1 MNRLEEN
8 TIENYKSLIKDL
20 ETFKKNVERI
30 VELNLSIW
38 IEIAK
43 MNDLKLKKVNEVL
56 IEESFKLAFAFEEF
70 KIKSVEIPDVGK
82 VNIKKNKGT
91 VIFTDI
97 SKSTEFLKN
106 KNYAG
111 FVIFNSYISLI
122 KTYTRLSGGEFLEHT
137 GDGSMIFYE
146 KDILNTYN
154 ECRFN
159 MFLTFKEKVL
169 NILDTDK
176 SRSRDF
182 IVDESK
188 KNSGFYN
195 LTNHPLCM
203 IFYLGYLLQI
213 KLKNNQLLYFDDSK
227 EEIYSLVHIGASYG
241 DVLDV
246 NLGDMRKIISDTV
259 WEAANNCKDAPR
271 SFKIDYERKL
281 FVKLPIKI

>member
-1 MNRLEEN
+1 MNRLKN
-8 TIENYKSLIKDL
+8 IIESYKSLIKDL
-20 ETFKKNVERI
+20 EIFKKNVERI

-43 MNDLKLKKVNEVL
+43 MNDLKLNEVL
-56 IEESFKLAFAFEEF
+56 IEESFKLTFAFEEF

-82 VNIKKNKGT
+82 VNITKNKGT

-106 KNYAG
+106 ENYAG

-122 KTYTRLSGGEFLEHT
+122 KTYTRLSGGEFLEYT

-182 IVDESK
+182 IVDEPK
-188 KNSGFYN
+188 KNFDFYN

-213 KLKNNQLLYFDDSK
+213 KLKNNQLLYFDDSE